1 MASENLR
8 DDRQFAPATQRNREP
23 ILKVLRRVLPESGT
37 VLEVAGGTGEHAA
50 FFAPRLKP
58 RLWLPSD
65 CNPLNL
71 SSIAAWRDEV
81 GVETLLPPVAL
92 DTQTLPWS
100 VERTPPPQLK
110 EFPISAIVCINMIHI
125 APWSAGLGLLAGAG
139 RILPVGGVLYLYGPF
154 KEGGRHTAASNEAFD
169 AMLRDRDPAWGVR
182 DLETV
187 VDTAAS
193 EGLTWL
199 ETVEMPANN
208 RSVIFRKTE
217 LERRQAITTQK

>member
-1 MASENLR
+1 MVNENLR
-8 DDRQFAPATQRNREP
+8 DDRQFAPPTQRNREP
-23 ILKVLRRVLPESGT
+23 ILTVLRRVLPESGT
-37 VLEVAGGTGEHAA
+37 VLEVASGTGEHAA

-65 CNPLNL
+65 CNPLHL
-71 SSIAAWRDEV
+71 DSIAAWRDYV
-81 GVETLLPPVAL
+81 GVQTLLSPVHL
-92 DTQTLPWS
+92 DATADRWS
-100 VERTPPPQLK
+100 IERTPPPQLQDS
-110 EFPISAIVCINMIHI
+110 PISAIVCINMIHI

-139 RILPVGGVLYLYGPF
+139 RILPAGGLLYLYGPF
-154 KEGGRHTAASNEAFD
+154 KEGGRHTAPSNEAFD

-187 VDTAAS
+187 IEVADS

-208 RSVIFRKTE
+208 RSILFRKT
-217 LERRQAITTQK
+217 